1 MRSKRHEYAYSMNA
15 LYSTVGISKQS
26 FHQYI
31 ARSELFLERLSSLRM
46 EVDAI
51 RREHGG
57 CGLEKMYGMLS
68 PDWIGR
74 DRFIEVFQ
82 GLGYGVRRKRP
93 GHRTTYPD
101 HQSIYFNM
109 IEGMLVWDVNQV
121 WQTDITYYW
130 LDGEHYY
137 LTFIIDVYSRR
148 IVGHAASSSLRVDA
162 NLKALKKAFSL
173 RGSEELSQLIHHSDR
188 GSQFTSK
195 AYIALLLSKGITR
208 ISMCDSAQENA
219 YGERIHGTIK
229 GEYLQYWDIKSFS
242 SLCRSLDRAVHNY
255 NTKRSHN
262 HLLKRMPPAKYEEW
276 LSSNTQRRPRVIIY
290 TEGLKKLKGASS
302 PNKLYPTKDL
312 QAPICPMVLD

>member
-1 MRSKRHEYAYSMNA
+1 MNA
-15 LYSTVGISKQS
+15 LYSTVGVSKQS
-26 FHQYI
+26 VHQYL
-31 ARSELFLERLSSLRM
+31 ARQELFLERLSSLRK

-82 GLGYGVRRKRP
+82 ELGYRVQRKRS

-101 HQSIYFNM
+101 RHSTYFNL

-162 NLKALKKAFSL
+162 NLKALEKAFSL
-173 RGSEELSQLIHHSDR
+173 RESVDLRQLIHHSDR

-195 AYIALLLSKGITR
+195 RYIEFLLGRKITR
-208 ISMCDSAQENA
+208 ISMCDIAQENA

-229 GEYLQYWDIKSFS
+229 GEYLRYWNIKSFS
-242 SLCRSLDRAVHNY
+242 SLCKSLDRAVDNY

-262 HLLKRMPPAKYEEW
+262 HLFRRMPPAKYEEW

-290 TEGLKKLKGASS
+290 TEGLEKLKGASS

-312 QAPICPMVLD
+312 RNPICPMVLS